1 MKTRT
6 GNCNTDSWPA
16 VLRVWRGVWRVLIV
30 AILLAHCETL
40 ASVQPVSLRDSSLAP
55 PAGGNGDSMVPILSA
70 DGRYVLFAS
79 TANNLLLATKNSPIP
94 PSFPAR
100 LNVFLRDRTNDT
112 TRLVSVNLTGVA
124 GGNGDSLP
132 AAISTNGQFALFES
146 RASDLVPGDTN
157 NATDVFLRDLV
168 NETTTLI
175 SASTNGGFGNG
186 ACRGS
191 VMTPDGRYVAFVSA
205 ANNLVEDDTN
215 NIPDVFVRNL
225 QTGVTTLVSEGARLR
240 QASLLPISASEAPAI
255 TPDGRYVA
263 FYSTA
268 TNLVS
273 GATNS
278 SEIYIRDLVNG
289 TTTWVSEGARAAAQ
303 AAQLGTN
310 VVSYNHAISDDGQF
324 VAFAVSPWP
333 PSTTA
338 NRGLVLRYS
347 QTSGLAE
354 VVHTNATV
362 HAGAPEDM
370 RSLDM
375 STDGRFIA
383 FVANTNGTTGRTT
396 CILVWDAESGTTTL
410 ASGTLSNTVP
420 TNSICQWPLL
430 DPTGRFVAF
439 LSSATNLTT
448 NTLTGEYHLYV
459 RDLQS
464 GTTKLVDEDRN
475 GFGAGISPATAP
487 RLSADGRFVTYECAD
502 ANLVEH
508 DRNRSTDIFVRDL
521 ETTFSQLI
529 SARHPDLA
537 TVTPNALST
546 LSAFSASADGYRIA
560 FSSEADNLVA
570 NDTNQFRDV
579 FVRDLL
585 AGTNLLV
592 SVAADGHAPGNGLS
606 SDPAISG
613 DGRYVVFGSS
623 APNLVGNDT
632 NNAQDV
638 FIRDLQTGTTMLVS
652 VNTEGISPGN
662 QDSHT
667 PTISAD
673 GRYVLFLSRATNLAP
688 GTFSNENAFVRDLQS
703 GVTHAVTT
711 SGARVPVMTP
721 DGSFVAFGGQ
731 SGSVFVWDSQ
741 TATRVHTNSA
751 TGLSSLATSP
761 TGKRL
766 VYISTSGLSATDRL
780 ANTNWVI
787 TTGLFGSHPGLR
799 FSSDE
804 RILAYT
810 TTAAKASADTNGT
823 YDIYLYDFQTGDHL
837 LVSHSADGTAALGGA
852 SDWPDISADGRFVS
866 YRSSATNLVPNDI
879 NGLPDIFLYDRQ
891 TRINT
896 LLSQSRSGNSSAD
909 ARSLAPV
916 FSGNGRV
923 LLFQSW
929 ASDLVAQDFNSSSD
943 LFAFG
948 LLYATIV
955 PGNTTSEGSTISWP
969 AFPGQT
975 YRVQYKD
982 NLDDPT
988 WQDVTGTVTIVGN
1001 TGFLTDLAPAAG
1013 QRFYR
1018 VVTE

>member
-1 MKTRT
+1 MKT
-6 GNCNTDSWPA
+6 GIANSNKDSWPV
-16 VLRVWRGVWRVLIV
+16 VLPVWRVLMV
-30 AILLAHCETL
+30 AMLLAHGEAF
-40 ASVQPVSLRDSSLAP
+40 ASVQPVSLRAGGAEP
-55 PAGGNGDSMVPILSA
+55 PGGGNGDSMMPVLSA

-79 TANNLLLATKNSPIP
+79 TANNLLLTSSNAPIP
-94 PSFPAR
+94 AAFPAR
-100 LNVFLRDRTNDT
+100 LNVFLRDRTHGTNT
-112 TRLVSVNLTGVA
+112 LVSVNLTGVA

-132 AAISTNGQFALFES
+132 TAISTNGQFALFES
-146 RASDLVPGDTN
+146 RASDLVTGDTN

-175 SASTNGGFGNG
+175 SASTNSGFGNG

-205 ANNLVEDDTN
+205 ANNLVVNDTN
-215 NIPDVFVRNL
+215 NISDVFVRDL

-273 GATNS
+273 GATNA
-278 SEIYIRDLVNG
+278 SEVYIRDLIND
-289 TTTWVSEGARAAAQ
+289 TTTWASEGTRAAAQ
-303 AAQLGTN
+303 AAQLGTS
-310 VVSYNHAISDDGQF
+310 VVSYNHALSEDGQF
-324 VAFAVSPWP
+324 IAFAVSPWP

-338 NRGLVLRYS
+338 NRGFVLRYS
-347 QTSGLAE
+347 QTSGLTE

-375 STDGRFIA
+375 SVDGRFIA
-383 FVANTNGTTGRTT
+383 FVANTNDTSGRTT
-396 CILVWDAESGTTTL
+396 CILVWDAQSGATIL
-410 ASGTLSNTVP
+410 ASGGTDGTVT
-420 TNSICQWPLL
+420 TNAISQWPML

-448 NTLTGEYHLYV
+448 DTLNGEYQLYV

-464 GTTKLVDEDRN
+464 GSTTLVDEDRN
-475 GFGAGISPATAP
+475 GFGAGVSSAAAP
-487 RLSADGRFVTYECAD
+487 RLSTDGRFVAYECAD
-502 ANLVEH
+502 ANLVEQ
-508 DRNRSTDIFVRDL
+508 DRNRATDIFVRDL
-521 ETTFSQLI
+521 ETSFSELI

-537 TVTPNALST
+537 TASPNALSS
-546 LSAFSASADGYRIA
+546 LSAYSASADGYRIA

-570 NDTNQFRDV
+570 NNTNQCRDV

-592 SVAADGHAPGNGLS
+592 SVAADGQSSGNGIS
-606 SDPAISG
+606 FDPAISG

-623 APNLVGNDT
+623 ASDLVGNDT
-632 NNAQDV
+632 NNMQDV
-638 FIRDLQTGTTMLVS
+638 FVRDLQSGTTMLVS
-652 VNTEGISPGN
+652 VSADGISPGN

-673 GRYVLFLSRATNLAP
+673 GRYVLFLSRANNLAS
-688 GTFSNENAFVRDLQS
+688 GTFSNENVFLRDLQS

-721 DGSFVAFGGQ
+721 DGRFVAYGGQ
-731 SGSVFVWDSQ
+731 SGSVFVWDSES
-741 TATRVHTNSA
+741 ATRVHTNSA
-751 TGLSSLATSP
+751 TGLSSLAISP
-761 TGKRL
+761 TGTRL
-766 VYISTSGLSATDRL
+766 VYISSSGLSATDRL

-787 TTGLFGSHPGLR
+787 STGFFGSHPGLR
-799 FSSDE
+799 FCGDE
-804 RILAYT
+804 RFLAYT
-810 TTAAKASADTNGT
+810 TATAKVPADTNGT
-823 YDIYLYDFQTGDHL
+823 YDIYLYDFQTGNNL
-837 LVSHSADGTAALGGA
+837 LVSQSYTGTAALGGS

-866 YRSSATNLVPNDI
+866 YRSAATNLVPNDI
-879 NGLPDIFLYDRQ
+879 NGLPDIFLYDRH
-891 TRINT
+891 TGMNT
-896 LLSQSRSGNSSAD
+896 LLSKSRSGNLSAD

-929 ASDLVAQDFNSSSD
+929 ASDLVTQDFNSTSD
-943 LFAFG
+943 VFAFG

-955 PGNTTSEGSTISWP
+955 PGQSPGGEGSIISWP
-969 AFPGQT
+969 ALPGQS

-982 NLDDPT
+982 NLDNPT
-988 WQDVTGTVTIVGN
+988 WLDVTGTVTIVGN
-1001 TGFLTDLAPAAG
+1001 TGFLTDLAPTAS

-1018 VVTE
+1018 VITD